1 MPLNGTSARSTY
13 RDVDPFIFIIPIVGI
28 IVVGVV
34 VLFAA
39 NATSP
44 KTPPITDP
52 RKGVVSLSEYSNKY
66 CDGTTLVYEIDRG
79 GTAIPNSPECQR

>member
-1 MPLNGTSARSTY
+1 MTRNGTSARSTY

-39 NATSP
+39 NAP
-44 KTPPITDP
+44 KTTPITDP